1 MKLYNKFDEDSDD
14 EDEQM
19 LFAIKFKGHSNK
31 CGKPFEFDGK
41 FKGHSNK
48 CGKFGHGVK
57 DCYLK
62 PNNENEKDKRRWF
75 SGK

>member
-19 LFAIKFKGHSNK
+19 LFAI
-31 CGKPFEFDGK
+31 K